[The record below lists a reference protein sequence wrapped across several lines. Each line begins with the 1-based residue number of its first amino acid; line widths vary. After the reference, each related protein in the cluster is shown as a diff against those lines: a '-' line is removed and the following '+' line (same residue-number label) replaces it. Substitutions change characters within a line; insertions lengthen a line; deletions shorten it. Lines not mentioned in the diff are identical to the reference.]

1 MINLTQPDGSRRF
14 LNMSGGMLALVIVL
28 VILAPCL
35 CLGGLALIG
44 AIGG

>member
-1 MINLTQPDGSRRF
+1 MTDGSRRF
-14 LNMSGGMLALVIVL
+14 LNMSGGMLALVVAL
-28 VILAPCL
+28 LILTPCL